1 VSNASGALICP
12 PSLWPALSTL
22 IGQPWPPVS
31 ESGIAAF
38 VRGVEDHRLLAIA
51 AAAIAG
57 GDDSLPV
64 SLRARIDERDA
75 EVAETRAS
83 AERDID
89 DLLTRLPGL
98 LSGQLSGQWLAV
110 NGADFR
116 RRLYPSARLRP
127 MSDIDLLVRTE
138 DAAAIARQL
147 VAHGFTPRPGLPG
160 STDIGLDPPARDARP
175 WSVWLDLYP
184 GLVDRSRA
192 DIDYEE
198 IWSSQERGPDG
209 LPRMAHRHALAA
221 HALLIANMQLVTHL
235 RKFLDLWLLSRDA
248 EAVRGAVE
256 CSRRWNI
263 RRSLYVSFA
272 AMRRVFP
279 ETTADS
285 GGPLGDHRD
294 PLGDPLGDLLGD
306 LLDPRE
312 RAPLDRLVERG
323 APFSAFPSR
332 PVQIWRKLSLLDSP
346 AIRARF
352 AVALARRAAR
362 RVSGASAARPTVA

>member
-1 VSNASGALICP
+1 
-12 PSLWPALSTL
+12 
-22 IGQPWPPVS
+22 
-31 ESGIAAF
+31 
-38 VRGVEDHRLLAIA
+38 
-51 AAAIAG
+51 
-57 GDDSLPV
+57 
-64 SLRARIDERDA
+64 
-75 EVAETRAS
+75 
-83 AERDID
+83 
-89 DLLTRLPGL
+89 
-98 LSGQLSGQWLAV
+98 
-110 NGADFR
+110 
-116 RRLYPSARLRP
+116 
-127 MSDIDLLVRTE
+127 
-138 DAAAIARQL
+138 
-147 VAHGFTPRPGLPG
+147 
-160 STDIGLDPPARDARP
+160 
-175 WSVWLDLYP
+175 
-184 GLVDRSRA
+184 VDQSRA

-198 IWSSQERGPDG
+198 IWRSQERGPDG

-279 ETTADS
+279 ETAADS
-285 GGPLGDHRD
+285 GNPLRD
-294 PLGDPLGDLLGD
+294 PLGD

-323 APFSAFPSR
+323 APFPAFPSR

-352 AVALARRAAR
+352 AVALARRIGR
-362 RVSGASAARPTVA
+362 RVSGARAAESTMV

>member
-12 PSLWPALSTL
+12 PSLWPALSTV

-38 VRGVEDHRLLAIA
+38 VRGVESHRLLAIA
-51 AAAIAG
+51 AAAIAD
-57 GDDSLPV
+57 GDDSLPASV
-64 SLRARIDERDA
+64 RARIGERDA

-83 AERDID
+83 TERDID

-98 LSGQLSGQWLAV
+98 ISGQWLAV
-110 NGADFR
+110 SGADFR

-160 STDIGLDPPARDARP
+160 STDIGLNPPARDARP

-184 GLVDRSRA
+184 GLVDQSRA

-198 IWSSQERGPDG
+198 IWRSQERGPDG
-209 LPRMAHRHALAA
+209 LPRMARRHALAA

-235 RKFLDLWLLSRDA
+235 RKFLDLWLLSRDS

-279 ETTADS
+279 ETAADS
-285 GGPLGDHRD
+285 GDPLRD
-294 PLGDPLGDLLGD
+294 PVEDPLGDLL
-306 LLDPRE
+306 DPHE

-323 APFSAFPSR
+323 APFPAFPSR

-352 AVALARRAAR
+352 AVALARRIGR
-362 RVSGASAARPTVA
+362 RASGARAAEPTVV

>member
-1 VSNASGALICP
+1 MATPYQSHESNASGDLICP

-38 VRGVEDHRLLAIA
+38 VRGVEAHRLLAIA
-51 AAAIAG
+51 AAA
-57 GDDSLPV
+57 DSLPG
-64 SLRARIDERDA
+64 SLRARIAERDA
-75 EVAETRAS
+75 EVAEARAS

-89 DLLTRLPGL
+89 DLLARLPGL
-98 LSGQLSGQWLAV
+98 LSDQLSGRWLAV

-116 RRLYPSARLRP
+116 RRLYPSTHLRP
-127 MSDIDLLVRTE
+127 MADIDLLVRAE
-138 DAAAIARQL
+138 DVAAITRQL
-147 VAHGFTPRPGLPG
+147 LSHGFTPRPSLPG
-160 STDIGLDPPARDARP
+160 STDIGLNPPARDTRP
-175 WSVWLDLYP
+175 WTLWLDLYP

-192 DIDYEE
+192 DIDYDE
-198 IWSSQERGPDG
+198 IWRSQERGPDG

-235 RKFLDLWLLSRDA
+235 RKLLDLWLLSRDA
-248 EAVRGAVE
+248 EAVRGAVD
-256 CSRRWNI
+256 CARRWNI

-279 ETTADS
+279 ETTTDA
-285 GGPLGDHRD
+285 GD
-294 PLGDPLGDLLGD
+294 PLGDRLGDLLGD

-346 AIRARF
+346 SIRARF
-352 AVALARRAAR
+352 ALAHARTIARRLSGVRAA
-362 RVSGASAARPTVA
+362 ASES